1 VFEHLI
7 TLHQRKEE
15 ELQKLKKG
23 LLQKM
28 FPKDGESVPEVR
40 FPNFTDSWEQRE
52 FEDIVKVK
60 GFKNFVAEP
69 GSFGKFPVIQQ
80 GDNPLAGWSDNEPIA
95 DANKYVLFGDHTL
108 SLYKPNSPFLVT
120 SDGIK
125 IFFANGL
132 DRDFFYYLLQRY
144 KPNSEGYKRHYS
156 ILKKT
161 SCYLPKNLLE
171 QKQIGVFFDAIDLVI
186 TLHQRK

>member
-1 VFEHLI
+1 ME
-7 TLHQRKEE
+7 KD
-15 ELQKLKKG
+15 KLE
-23 LLQKM
+23 
-28 FPKDGESVPEVR
+28 PKLR
-40 FPNFTDSWEQRE
+40 FPGFTEPWEQRE

-144 KPNSEGYKRHYS
+144 KPNSEGYKRHY
-156 ILKKT
+156 
-161 SCYLPKNLLE
+161 
-171 QKQIGVFFDAIDLVI
+171 
-186 TLHQRK
+186 

>member
-1 VFEHLI
+1 
-7 TLHQRKEE
+7 
-15 ELQKLKKG
+15 
-23 LLQKM
+23 M
-28 FPKDGESVPEVR
+28 
-40 FPNFTDSWEQRE
+40 
-52 FEDIVKVK
+52 KVK

-186 TLHQRK
+186 TLHQKKLCYKRLKCKINLTMFALETHFYHVDFNLVSKGSRLNIMQCVD